1 MPNTNRRSFFK
12 QSVLAAGVATAAGRE
27 VFASRKKKMLSVAI
41 IGCGRLGQL
50 YTEIFRA
57 LPDTE
62 LVAIAEWNPER
73 RKVVGERFGVN
84 ALFRD
89 ANQMLAK
96 TVPDL
101 ACIVTPTKH
110 MKGAVIACAE
120 AGVKGIQT
128 DRPFAAR
135 LSDADEM
142 IEVCN
147 QHGAVLA
154 GGVMERAVWEVDQ
167 LGLKLASG
175 EFGKPRGAVVH
186 DFQGEICSSGTAKL
200 LVLQH
205 FTQAQAAEI
214 TAWGSPPEK
223 LAESE
228 TDYGLSINAR
238 MRMTSGLE
246 CQLFGTA
253 SQPPYLGVEAWTE
266 DTLVRWDRHGSPMT
280 QVFRG
285 FDDSGIRQEIDPDYA
300 EWPWLKTGRELE
312 PLLTS
317 LGMKGTERFNVFAPV
332 TDFIDSVRDGVTP
345 RITGETQRHALEIC
359 IACKHSAQRG
369 NVSVK
374 LPLEDRSLELLP
386 RPYRWVGGD
395 VSGRP
400 QSAAEAAGKKSQR

>member
-1 MPNTNRRSFFK
+1 M
-12 QSVLAAGVATAAGRE
+12 LAAGMATAARPE
-27 VFASRKKKMLSVAI
+27 AFASGKKNTLNVGI
-41 IGCGRLGQL
+41 IGCGRLGQQ
-50 YTEIFRA
+50 YAEVFRA
-57 LPDTE
+57 LSATE

-89 ANQMLAK
+89 ADQMLAK
-96 TVPDL
+96 IVPDL

-120 AGVKGIQT
+120 SGVKGIQT

-135 LSDADEM
+135 LSDADAM
-142 IEVCN
+142 IEVCKKY
-147 QHGAVLA
+147 GAVLA

-167 LGLKLASG
+167 LGLKLAAG
-175 EFGKPRGAVVH
+175 EFGSLLGAVVH
-186 DFQGEICSSGTAKL
+186 AFQGEICSGGTARL

-205 FTQAQAAEI
+205 FTQAQVAEI
-214 TAWGSPPEK
+214 TAWGSPSEK
-223 LAESE
+223 LADSE
-228 TDYGLSINAR
+228 TDHGLSINGR
-238 MRMTSGLE
+238 MRLTSGLE
-246 CQLFGTA
+246 CQLFGTE
-253 SQPPYLGVEAWTE
+253 SQPPHLGVEVWTE
-266 DTLVRWDRHGSPMT
+266 DALLRWDRHGSPMT

-285 FDDSGIRQEIDPDYA
+285 LDDSGARQEINPNYA

-317 LGMKGTERFNVFAPV
+317 LGMKGTERFNVLAPV

-359 IACKHSAQRG
+359 IACKRSAQRG
-369 NVSVK
+369 NIPVK

-400 QSAAEAAGKKSQR
+400 QSAKQAAGKKP